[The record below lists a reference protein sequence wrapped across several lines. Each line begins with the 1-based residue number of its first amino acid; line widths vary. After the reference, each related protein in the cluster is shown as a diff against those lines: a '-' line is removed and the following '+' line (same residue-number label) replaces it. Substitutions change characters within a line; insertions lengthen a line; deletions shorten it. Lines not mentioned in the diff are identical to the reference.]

1 MNWRFQMFDSV
12 KLTEEISLHDGG
24 VAPVGTIG
32 AIVESFQSGEA
43 YMVELF
49 GDWVKYDEQG
59 NFVLASPEQ
68 EGAFVETIGVET
80 VFLHQL
86 KLLKPARETVG
97 LKAHLQSIIE
107 ELSDGR
113 LAELRD
119 FADFLRTKQQEEI
132 HIKKAKENA
141 SIPIANS

>member
-12 KLTEEISLHDGG
+12 KLREEISLTDGG

-32 AIVESFQSGEA
+32 TIVEVFQNGEA
-43 YMVELF
+43 YMVEFF
-49 GDWVKYDEQG
+49 GDWVKYDEGG
-59 NFVLASPEQ
+59 NFVVASPEQ

-80 VFLHQL
+80 VYPHQL
-86 KLLKPARETVG
+86 ELFKLARETVG
-97 LKAHLQSIIE
+97 LKAHLQSIVE

-132 HIKKAKENA
+132 FFHKARENA
-141 SIPIANS
+141 SIPMANS

>member
-1 MNWRFQMFDSV
+1 MNWRFQMFDYV
-12 KLTEEISLHDGG
+12 KLTQEISLTDGG

-32 AIVESFQSGEA
+32 TIVEVFKNGEA

-49 GDWVKYDEQG
+49 GDWVKYDEGG
-59 NFVLASPEQ
+59 NFVVASPKQ
-68 EGAFVETIGVET
+68 EGVFVETIGVET
-80 VFLHQL
+80 VYPHQL
-86 KLLKPARETVG
+86 DLFKPARETVG

-107 ELSDGR
+107 ELSEGR

-132 HIKKAKENA
+132 FFNKARENA